1 MGKWWTPPSERPALT
16 VQIPDEW
23 ETEQIASQDE
33 LIELLTLKLQ
43 ALIEDAY
50 DPEETLGQMVRD
62 LENASILGYGMT
74 DLQKLAEG
82 EYWEVNGLLTNP
94 EMTYLLMQ
102 KAGVPEGQDRLT
114 WPQTATEETPENG
127 ADEMTLEEWANSVTA
142 GMYVPSWE

>member
-23 ETEQIASQDE
+23 ETDQIASQDE

-43 ALIEDAY
+43 TLIEDAY

-74 DLQKLAEG
+74 DLRKLAEG
-82 EYWEVNGLLTNP
+82 EYWEVNGLLANP
-94 EMTYLLMQ
+94 EMTYL
-102 KAGVPEGQDRLT
+102 RI
-114 WPQTATEETPENG
+114 
-127 ADEMTLEEWANSVTA
+127 TLCAK
-142 GMYVPSWE
+142 